1 MPRTGETPYSP
12 GALRAWARYM
22 SRIGRDDLAAQLNAQ
37 ADAAEQMQP
46 VGSAFDTWLGGYGS
60 RLGWNPQAA
69 APAAAKPQ
77 VSGNFLGNL
86 GTWRPGVPLG
96 PPSMV
101 PTNLPGGRGMMN
113 PVQGARDV
121 YFGIQTQAAVNAAK
135 LAAAQAGLGG
145 GNYSPTFTPAPP
157 SEWNPWA
164 SFGSGSQTGWYSA
177 NPATGYVNY
186 EAGSIA
192 EAQKNIAGSPEGT
205 RLIWGS
211 PYAAGASAAFNAGRS
226 YLGGASPAPV
236 IGGSRK
242 MSWAGQTK
250 AKKNWN
256 PNKFAYRKMS
266 APNPLPM
273 AATGPAGVGLVYG
286 NANWGRP

>member
-1 MPRTGETPYSP
+1 MPRVGETPYSP

-69 APAAAKPQ
+69 APAAARPQ

-86 GTWRPGVPLG
+86 GTPSGNAISRNYIGGPGSPGVPY
-96 PPSMV
+96 
-101 PTNLPGGRGMMN
+101 GGVN
-113 PVQGARDV
+113 PYLSG
-121 YFGIQTQAAVNAAK
+121 QAALPPAQQVAPTPYAGWLGETPMLETLLAQRAAR
-135 LAAAQAGLGG
+135 AGG
-145 GNYSPTFTPAPP
+145 GGELGEGWGTPK
-157 SEWNPWA
+157 WNPW
-164 SFGSGSQTGWYSA
+164 STFGTGKQAGWYSA
-177 NPATGYVNY
+177 NPVTGYVNF
-186 EAGSIA
+186 AGSTLA
-192 EAQKNIAGSPEGT
+192 GAQADIAGNFPKGS
-205 RLIWGS
+205 RLFYGS
-211 PYAAGASAAFNAGRS
+211 PTYGN
-226 YLGGASPAPV
+226 SPAPV

-256 PNKFAYRKMS
+256 PWKFANRTQMS
-266 APNPLPM
+266 APNPLAA

>member
-1 MPRTGETPYSP
+1 MPTR
-12 GALRAWARYM
+12 
-22 SRIGRDDLAAQLNAQ
+22 SRSD
-37 ADAAEQMQP
+37 E
-46 VGSAFDTWLGGYGS
+46 
-60 RLGWNPQAA
+60 GWNYTVNRYNP
-69 APAAAKPQ
+69 
-77 VSGNFLGNL
+77 
-86 GTWRPGVPLG
+86 TRPP
-96 PPSMV
+96 PPSS
-101 PTNLPGGRGMMN
+101 P
-113 PVQGARDV
+113 
-121 YFGIQTQAAVNAAK
+121 FGQWLTRM
-135 LAAAQAGLGG
+135 LA
-145 GNYSPTFTPAPP
+145 TPAPP
-157 SEWNPWA
+157 GYGQTWYGPAATYPGLFGGVGATGMASYPNVMGTPYGGVNPYLSGQSAYPYSTPTYAPQLSPEWAKLWKSRLTYEPALRADLVAANAPPSGEWNPWS